1 MRGHVHR
8 KEYFWGCFC
17 IIWGTEKR
25 VRMSTCVWCSEN
37 RNLIKILRYIV
48 NATNEFV
55 FTGSTLI
62 PRGKDSHISNS
73 CKSHLLK
80 KLMNRAVR
88 ACSGW
93 DFSSATLGPRSLL
106 ESSLIM
112 EVNTWRVR
120 LILHPSN
127 QASTRA
133 YEEGLI
139 RSPRRWPWNLK
150 AQKRDRCEAT
160 YLFRPLS
167 DIVGTVER
175 PLGRPP

>member
-1 MRGHVHR
+1 MV
-8 KEYFWGCFC
+8 KSTLECVDMYIVKNIFWVVFALFGVLRS
-17 IIWGTEKR
+17 G
-25 VRMSTCVWCSEN
+25 VRMSTCVRCSEN

-48 NATNEFV
+48 NATNVFV
-55 FTGSTLI
+55 FIGSTLI

-112 EVNTWRVR
+112 EVNT
-120 LILHPSN
+120 
-127 QASTRA
+127 
-133 YEEGLI
+133 
-139 RSPRRWPWNLK
+139 
-150 AQKRDRCEAT
+150 
-160 YLFRPLS
+160 
-167 DIVGTVER
+167 
-175 PLGRPP
+175 